1 MRGDKFSMSTEPE
14 KENSKLSLI
23 KEWANLPLHA
33 WIKTS
38 PDWLDRLSIFWTALP
53 SSAIQEIF
61 AKEKKIFFIPPAECP
76 QVLRLQTSRNSEVYL
91 LQLHTKLL
99 TIPADE
105 TTAILA
111 HELAHLCVAPTE
123 NPLINDFNADDKVY
137 SWGLGD
143 ALYRALKRDLGISH
157 ARTQRIDKLR
167 NEESFSSSGS
177 KASA

>member
-1 MRGDKFSMSTEPE
+1 MSTELE
-14 KENSKLSLI
+14 KEHSKLALI

-33 WIKTS
+33 WIKNS
-38 PDWLDRLSIFWTALP
+38 PDWLERLSILWTAL
-53 SSAIQEIF
+53 SASAIQEIF
-61 AKEKKIFFIPPAECP
+61 SKQKKIFFIPPPECP
-76 QVLRLQTSRNSEVYL
+76 QVLRLQISKASEVYL

-111 HELAHLCVAPTE
+111 HELAHLCVEPTE

-137 SWGLGD
+137 TWGLGD

-167 NEESFSSSGS
+167 NEDSFSLTSSGS